1 MEKLRFQPD
10 RVHGKDFL
18 PRRQYQHPA
27 LTLEPGFPNGG
38 EVYFGTAESTRKIAE
53 KCSRSFAVS
62 RLRSTSAVFSL
73 VRLWALFL
81 TSSETRR

>member
-27 LTLEPGFPNGG
+27 LTLEPGFPNG
-38 EVYFGTAESTRKIAE
+38 EVYFGTAEARKSRRNVRARSRFLACVPPPL
-53 KCSRSFAVS
+53 CSVWYVYGPYF
-62 RLRSTSAVFSL
+62 
-73 VRLWALFL
+73 
-81 TSSETRR
+81 